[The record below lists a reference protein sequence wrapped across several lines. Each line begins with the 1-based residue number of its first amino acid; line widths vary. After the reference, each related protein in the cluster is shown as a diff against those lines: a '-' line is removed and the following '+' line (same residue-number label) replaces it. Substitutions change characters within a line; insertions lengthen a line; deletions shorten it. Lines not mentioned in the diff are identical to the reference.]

1 MKLQKTRTH
10 KLLLLFIAFIFALA
24 LHSQKAQ
31 AQIIGTLQADIP
43 FQFHVGAAELPAGR
57 YAIQV
62 LDDSDLTMMK
72 IISADGSKSALFNV
86 LAAQANSTPDKS
98 ELTFNKYGDQYFLA
112 NLFEEGNPD
121 GSQVV
126 ESRDEKKMAKT
137 GGEAQ
142 EHVAAVRQGQS
153 GN

>member
-31 AQIIGTLQADIP
+31 AQIIGTLQADVP
-43 FQFHVGAAELPAGR
+43 FQFHVGATELPAGR
-57 YAIQV
+57 YSIQV

-72 IISADGSKSALFNV
+72 ISSADGSKSALFSV
-86 LAAQANSTPDKS
+86 VAAQANSDPNKS
-98 ELTFNKYGDQYFLA
+98 ELTFNKYGDSYFLSTM
-112 NLFEEGNPD
+112 FEEGNPD
-121 GSQVV
+121 GSELIQ
-126 ESRDEKKMAKT
+126 SRDEKNIAKNASET
-137 GGEAQ
+137 Q
-142 EHVAAVRQGQS
+142 EHVAAVRQGQP

>member
-1 MKLQKTRTH
+1 MKLQETRGH

-24 LHSQKAQ
+24 LHSEKAQ

-43 FQFHVGAAELPAGR
+43 FQFHAGSTELPAGQ
-57 YAIQV
+57 YSIQV

-72 IISADGSKSALFNV
+72 ISSADGSKSALFNV
-86 LAAQANSTPDKS
+86 VAAKANSDPARS
-98 ELTFNKYGDQYFLA
+98 ELTFNKYGDSYFLSTM
-112 NLFEEGNPD
+112 FEEGNPD

-126 ESRDEKKMAKT
+126 ESRDEKNIAKT
-137 GGEAQ
+137 TSEAQ
-142 EHVAAVRQGQS
+142 EHVAANRQGQP